1 MNSKIGI
8 FLHIFTPGSLLLII
22 FLILNLNSNLFWLV
36 GSTSNDFVIAF
47 QVQNDPSSSAIAR
60 SPSAIARKN
69 HAKSPPEKKIWH
81 KPHRL
86 TCEEL
91 EKMIRN
97 YKVRPGLKQ
106 LARKVTF
113 PLIFT
118 DLMSH

>member
-1 MNSKIGI
+1 M
-8 FLHIFTPGSLLLII
+8 
-22 FLILNLNSNLFWLV
+22 ILNLNSNLFWLV

-60 SPSAIARKN
+60 SPSAIARKK
-69 HAKSPPEKKIWH
+69 HVKSPPEEKTWH

-91 EKMIRN
+91 EFMMRH

-106 LARKVTF
+106 LARKVTSS
-113 PLIFT
+113 LIIINY
-118 DLMSH
+118 DS

>member
-1 MNSKIGI
+1 M
-8 FLHIFTPGSLLLII
+8 LII

-60 SPSAIARKN
+60 SPSAIARKK
-69 HAKSPPEKKIWH
+69 HVKSSPEKTWQ

-91 EKMIRN
+91 EFMMRH

-106 LARKVTF
+106 LARKVTSS
-113 PLIFT
+113 LIIVT
-118 DLMSH
+118 YAS

>member
-1 MNSKIGI
+1 MYDFPKFSHLK
-8 FLHIFTPGSLLLII
+8 SLLLII

-47 QVQNDPSSSAIAR
+47 QVQNDPTSSAIAR

-69 HAKSPPEKKIWH
+69 HEKSPPEEKTRH
-81 KPHRL
+81 KPRRL

-91 EKMIRN
+91 EFMMRH

-106 LARKVTF
+106 LARKVISPWNILTY
-113 PLIFT
+113 
-118 DLMSH
+118 DS